1 MLAIGA
7 GIESGGI
14 RIGRTELRRIPVV
27 SSNSVVSFSLVNT
40 ATNPPTTIGSFANI
54 TSCRSQAVTLGL
66 TNWEI
71 FYQVPKANRP
81 GPGGIQTGGSPNL
94 RSGRRIERH
103 GGAKSSPTYGTD
115 EPGSAGGQTKETGKF
130 GV

>member
-1 MLAIGA
+1 M
-7 GIESGGI
+7 
-14 RIGRTELRRIPVV
+14 V
-27 SSNSVVSFSLVNT
+27 SSNSVVSFLLVNT
-40 ATNPPTTIGSFANI
+40 ATNPPTTIGSFANVA
-54 TSCRSQAVTLGL
+54 SCRAQAVTLGL

-103 GGAKSSPTYGTD
+103 GGARSDPTYQTD
-115 EPGSAGGQTKETGKF
+115 TPNSAGGMTKETGSF